1 MINVLTKTKSSPPY
15 TKNTMIKMNLNFSNT
30 KIDEAI
36 RENTKRSS
44 MILDLANTAS
54 LTADGKLFF
63 GREFKNRIEVTRI
76 KTYFSIVLPTLIIV
90 FKRNDLQNP
99 KLRLSFFGYI
109 WFTLLLMIFLF
120 AIIKKIINPDFQGDI
135 TFILLLASFFY
146 SLLAIEFYFT
156 QKKFNRFKLRIRE

>member
-1 MINVLTKTKSSPPY
+1 
-15 TKNTMIKMNLNFSNT
+15 MNLNFSNT